1 MALQLMMTDPY
12 GNSYPEG
19 YRRFV
24 FLAVEVTGKTIRA
37 VFHNYRDKAARDAG
51 LNPFGQTEYR
61 VDRRSSPSFDDFMNA
76 DNTNPSGI
84 GALVYDFAKAQPDS
98 AGAVD
103 V

>member
-1 MALQLMMTDPY
+1 MALQLAMADEV

-24 FLAVEVTGKTIRA
+24 FLAVDVPGKAIRA
-37 VFHNYRDKAARDAG
+37 VFNNYKDRAARDSG
-51 LNPFGQTEYR
+51 RNPFGQTDYQ
-61 VDRRSSPSFDDFMNA
+61 VDERSTPSFDDFMNA
-76 DNTNPSGI
+76 DNTNPAGI
-84 GALVYDFAKAQPDS
+84 GALVYAFARARPDS